1 MKAPEIIRVKRKR
14 EEDSVQALLIQEDKP
29 SKRGKFVFKLAKT
42 VESGLSTQIQELNTP
57 LLKLSDDGEARH
69 FILEQRKRKRE
80 GQELPAEISEML
92 NDYLSLGSNSA
103 VPQRPRKLK
112 RPGGRRSEPEQDTK
126 ALPSLDYVYDIYYRE
141 VVPEDEFVFDES
153 TVGYIKIVEDS
164 GDLIPEEED
173 DENSVALSDDE
184 DSNEEAYYRNDYP
197 EDEDDD
203 RSVLF
208 GSDDGVAPAA
218 TRKYAESDASEE
230 TGVESAPSHVAMLG
244 DEETDL
250 LYQKFAGAPNVL
262 QAADT
267 YFDSADER
275 SGVSDEEFEEDHD
288 IVDFTQHSFFPT
300 DAEDPLAIHRDRIFA
315 RLERMI
321 EKRS

>member
-1 MKAPEIIRVKRKR
+1 M
-14 EEDSVQALLIQEDKP
+14 IQEDKP

-80 GQELPAEISEML
+80 EQELPAEISEML
-92 NDYLSLGSNSA
+92 NDYLSLGPNSE

-112 RPGGRRSEPEQDTK
+112 RPGGRLSEPEQDPK

-173 DENSVALSDDE
+173 DENSLALSDDE
-184 DSNEEAYYRNDYP
+184 DSNDEAYYRNDYP
-197 EDEDDD
+197 DDEDDD

-208 GSDDGVAPAA
+208 GSDDGVVA
-218 TRKYAESDASEE
+218 TASRQYAESDASEG
-230 TGVESAPSHVAMLG
+230 TGAESAPSHVAMLG

-267 YFDSADER
+267 YFDSTDER
-275 SGVSDEEFEEDHD
+275 DGVSDEELEEDHD
-288 IVDFTQHSFFPT
+288 IVGFTQHDFFPT
-300 DAEDPLAIHRDRIFA
+300 DAEDPLAIHRDKIFA